1 MPYKNLPESEWGK
14 MDNCVKQVMEKQPDL
29 EKPNAIAICYSTI
42 TGKEYSADPGVEKV
56 GNQYRVFDANSGA
69 TYKQVDSA
77 CEAVT
82 LLDKV
87 KASYDWDQCIKDQ
100 TEEYGDEETAKKVC
114 GSIRAKFGEY
124 KALSDKERSDI
135 ESVLKLKRKEGV
147 IDRVL
152 AWVKEGRRN
161 SNTDASRLQQ
171 IHDLSVENGAQC
183 PMVMKQA
190 NGSYRWILLS
200 SNSYQDRDGEI
211 VSQKA
216 QEADVERLNQSGN
229 FGPLR
234 LWHLGYPDVA
244 AKEAGPGVDVGVCD
258 YSQMLGRIRVESG
271 TFTDNRVGAAIKARS
286 DQWAGSIGF
295 FHPLDQPDRDGVY
308 QDSFTFERSLLPR
321 AYASN
326 PLTPLAAI
334 LKEQEMTTKE
344 EKLKQLS
351 DLLGDSALANTVLKQ
366 AEATEKAAQERGLAY
381 KATDAAPATEAPKKE
396 DAPVEGSAAEEAQEP
411 KAEAQAEGDTT
422 DYEAMAKGLQPFI
435 EKMIETKMAGAA
447 KERTDKEASIAAQIT
462 AIDTVLKD
470 TRKIVDVLNS
480 DLPKGVK
487 KFLASEADST
497 VTNDPK
503 YAQIKEAQEKQPL
516 NEIFTWLAQ
525 PMAAMPPAVQTS
537 PEK

>member
-14 MDNCVKQVMEKQPDL
+14 MDRCVEQVMGKQPDL
-29 EKPNAIAICYSTI
+29 EKPNAIAICYTSL
-42 TGKEYSADPGVEKV
+42 TGKEYRAEPNVEKV
-56 GNQYRVFDANSGA
+56 GNQYRVFDETSGA
-69 TYKQVDSA
+69 TYKQVDSPRMA
-77 CEAVT
+77 MT

-100 TEEYGDEETAKKVC
+100 MEEYGDEETAKKVC

-124 KALSDKERSDI
+124 KALSDKERGDI
-135 ESVLKLKRKEGV
+135 ESALKLKRKESLV
-147 IDRVL
+147 DRVL
-152 AWVKEGRRN
+152 SFFKEGRRN
-161 SNTDASRLQQ
+161 AMTDQDHLNQA
-171 IHDLSVENGAQC
+171 HDHLVAAGAQC

-216 QEADVERLNQSGN
+216 QEADVDRLNQSGN

-271 TFTDNRVGAAIKARS
+271 TFTDNRVGAAIKERS

-351 DLLGDSALANTVLKQ
+351 DLLGDSALADTVLKQ

-396 DAPVEGSAAEEAQEP
+396 NAPVEGSAAEEAQEP

-447 KERTDKEASIAAQIT
+447 KERTDKEASIAASIT
-462 AIDTVLKD
+462 ALDASLKE

-487 KFLASEADST
+487 KFLASEAAET
-497 VTNDPK
+497 VAPDGK
-503 YAQIKEAQEKQPL
+503 YKSLEEPQPNPL
-516 NEIFTWLAQ
+516 GAIFNWVAQ
-525 PMAAMPPAVQTS
+525 PVAAMPPAVQTS